1 MERAILSISPA
12 GVFIPCW
19 KPLDIYEVF
28 ELVIHAR
35 GRSFKVKAEVVWSS
49 KEDGA
54 KEHTQRGMG
63 IRFLYIPDDDRKFI
77 AELVSEKIESE
88 KVASQYLKVLGTEA
102 EQISCKT

>member
-1 MERAILSISPA
+1 MS
-12 GVFIPCW
+12 
-19 KPLDIYEVF
+19 LDEVF

-35 GRSFKVKAEVVWSS
+35 ERSFKVKAEVVWSS